1 MISLLNTVISREY
14 LLSLILLLAPVT
26 PNGTT
31 SVDLD
36 TILLMGIETFPAK
49 GRVAVIAKSMNRP
62 GPSIKYN
69 SLNEGKA
76 IAIKIRDGVIV
87 QTNSKIVNTYLSLC
101 FKLPPCF
108 KVVL

>member
-1 MISLLNTVISREY
+1 
-14 LLSLILLLAPVT
+14 LLLAPVT

-36 TILLMGIETFPAK
+36 TILLIGVDAFLFKGTAK
-49 GRVAVIAKSMNRP
+49 QGRVAVKAKFMNKP
-62 GPSIKYN
+62 EPSIKYN

-87 QTNSKIVNTYLSLC
+87 QTSSKIVTHKLNLILYELTISYTNYFSKNLC
-101 FKLPPCF
+101 LFYR
-108 KVVL
+108 KVG